1 MPSRSAGSD
10 HVHEGGRILRA
21 DVRLDGLIDLVEVEL
36 GLGDLGP
43 HQVVLR
49 ALGELHGSVDVLDVL
64 DQHRHGLHLHV
75 RLLVDQ
81 EGLLGVTLLQAVRG
95 QLRGVEVV
103 QTLDVVGHAL
113 GSGLQ
118 TGDDQQVLQRL
129 VGTELAALQ
138 HQVLQQ
144 VQEGLGHVR
153 LHERL
158 HRAAHHLAVL
168 ALGQRRVHDLV
179 HQLLQVLVLAVQH
192 LSPQVVVH
200 ALHQVARLVL
210 EQTVVVGH
218 ADQVV
223 VAGAVRAAVGQ
234 EGQERV
240 HLLAE
245 LADHLAVV
253 EGILQQELLG
263 VLVVGDVDLADGVVQ
278 LRVLGALSQAS
289 LQPGLDHAQAVAGLA
304 HVHQRRDGAHGHHG
318 VQQRLDEVLGGVH
331 VDQLADDHGRL
342 GGRHLLHE
350 GLDVLGQ
357 VLLVQVLRHVLD
369 EVEAVAQMD

>member
-1 MPSRSAGSD
+1 MKQRSPITWILGGVGRADELLELVQAVQLGVGVGQRRVHARLLHGLAHHQQVAHQTLVLAVALGGSD

-168 ALGQRRVHDLV
+168 ALGS
-179 HQLLQVLVLAVQH
+179 AVFTIWSTSSFKCSFSLFSTFLH
-192 LSPQVVVH
+192 RLSSM
-200 ALHQVARLVL
+200 RS
-210 EQTVVVGH
+210 T
-218 ADQVV
+218 
-223 VAGAVRAAVGQ
+223 R
-234 EGQERV
+234 
-240 HLLAE
+240 
-245 LADHLAVV
+245 
-253 EGILQQELLG
+253 
-263 VLVVGDVDLADGVVQ
+263 
-278 LRVLGALSQAS
+278 
-289 LQPGLDHAQAVAGLA
+289 
-304 HVHQRRDGAHGHHG
+304 
-318 VQQRLDEVLGGVH
+318 
-331 VDQLADDHGRL
+331 
-342 GGRHLLHE
+342 
-350 GLDVLGQ
+350 
-357 VLLVQVLRHVLD
+357 
-369 EVEAVAQMD
+369 